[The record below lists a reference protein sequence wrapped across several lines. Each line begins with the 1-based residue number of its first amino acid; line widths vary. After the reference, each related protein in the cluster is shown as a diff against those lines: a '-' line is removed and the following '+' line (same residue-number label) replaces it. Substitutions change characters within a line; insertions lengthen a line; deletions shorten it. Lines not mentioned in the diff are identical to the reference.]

1 VSDLRLLKTFS
12 SLLKKKKKKCPR
24 ITRYKLVTT
33 TRTTDGHLIVTRLIP
48 WMRTGKNYVWM
59 ASLAAGKSRRQINDW
74 LLRRTRRK
82 RVQQFD
88 RQLTG
93 LGGTQA
99 SSIALRQVYVWLTKI
114 PPGDMIMFNC
124 ESAKAEKQM
133 KAWQKWINRH
143 NPDLLFDVDH
153 STKSFYIYKPR
164 IIE

>member
-1 VSDLRLLKTFS
+1 
-12 SLLKKKKKKCPR
+12 
-24 ITRYKLVTT
+24 
-33 TRTTDGHLIVTRLIP
+33 
-48 WMRTGKNYVWM
+48 M

-74 LLRRTRRK
+74 LLRRTKRK
-82 RVQQFD
+82 RVQRLD

-133 KAWQKWINRH
+133 KIWMKWINRH
-143 NPDLLFDVDH
+143 NPDLLFDVDQN
-153 STKSFYIYKPR
+153 TKSFYIYKPKS
-164 IIE
+164 IE